1 MPAHRVLGSLQVMGL
16 NGSDDCE
23 MFGGITVSQV
33 GIERFRSRDRPPSL
47 LFYTEDLVNNTDD
60 KAVAA
65 CLHYAAMKKL
75 IPSIPGRPVFG
86 YRCVGRVSLH
96 ERKVG
101 WFRPQGG

>member
-1 MPAHRVLGSLQVMGL
+1 MGL

-65 CLHYAAMKKL
+65 CLHNAAMKKL
-75 IPSIPGRPVFG
+75 IPLIPGRPVFG